1 MKILLSGGGTMGS
14 VSPLLAVVDELRH
27 REPNKHEFLW
37 IGTEQGPEKE
47 VVEDY
52 EIPFMGISAGKFR
65 RYLSVENFFDVF
77 RFFKGSRQAK
87 KILREFQ
94 PAVVLTAGSYVS
106 VPVAKA
112 AARLRIPYVVHQQD
126 VLVGLA
132 NKIMAKKASRIT
144 VSLQD
149 SLKNFPKE
157 KTVLTGNPLRS
168 EMLGGDRSLAKKIFG
183 FSEDIATLL
192 VMGGGTGA
200 LVLNEW
206 VVLSLVEL
214 TKKYQILHIAGKGK
228 EVPAEKIPSLP
239 PFQKQRY
246 KQYGF
251 LTEEIKHAYAVADLV
266 VCRASFSS
274 ITELA
279 HLGKPAIL
287 IPIPDSHQVDNAIW
301 LKRNNSAFVLDQ
313 KKLTPDILADGIIRV
328 MSHPG
333 DLSLVAHNIAGVM
346 KKNATQNV
354 IAE

>member
-1 MKILLSGGGTMGS
+1 M
-14 VSPLLAVVDELRH
+14 LR
-27 REPNKHEFLW
+27 
-37 IGTEQGPEKE
+37 
-47 VVEDY
+47 
-52 EIPFMGISAGKFR
+52 
-65 RYLSVENFFDVF
+65 
-77 RFFKGSRQAK
+77 
-87 KILREFQ
+87 
-94 PAVVLTAGSYVS
+94 
-106 VPVAKA
+106 
-112 AARLRIPYVVHQQD
+112 
-126 VLVGLA
+126 
-132 NKIMAKKASRIT
+132 
-144 VSLQD
+144 
-149 SLKNFPKE
+149 
-157 KTVLTGNPLRS
+157 
-168 EMLGGDRSLAKKIFG
+168 GDRSLAKKIFG

-251 LTEEIKHAYAVADLV
+251 LTEEMKHAYAVADLV

-301 LKRNNSAFVLDQ
+301 LKRNNSAFMLDQ
-313 KKLTPDILADGIIRV
+313 KKLDANKFASAIQTIFD
-328 MSHPG
+328 HPG
-333 DLSLVAHNIAGVM
+333 ERNAVARNIKTLMQPDA
-346 KKNATQNV
+346 ATKIITEIYRV
-354 IAE
+354 AKR